1 MKLKLK
7 LNGKMYDVE
16 ILQKNDKTV
25 RVRVGDKK
33 FTFKE
38 KEEDVRIAKAS
49 FPKRNFSKKEITAPI
64 TGEISE
70 IFIKKG
76 DFIEKEKKIILLSAM
91 KMENEII
98 SDFKGKVKK
107 VLITKN
113 QKVNKGDI
121 LVMLE

>member
-7 LNGKMYDVE
+7 LNGKIYDIEV
-16 ILQKNDKTV
+16 LQKNNKAV
-25 RVRVGDKK
+25 KVKVGDKE
-33 FTFKE
+33 FTFQE
-38 KEEDVRIAKAS
+38 KEEDIRIAKAS
-49 FPKRNFSKKEITAPI
+49 FPKRNFSKKEIVAPI
-64 TGEISE
+64 TGEIAE

-76 DFIEKEKKIILLSAM
+76 DFIKKEKKIILLSAM

-98 SDFKGKVKK
+98 SDFEGKVKK
-107 VLITKN
+107 ILISKN

>member
-1 MKLKLK
+1 MKLRLK

-16 ILQKNDKTV
+16 VLQKNDKTV
-25 RVRVGDKK
+25 RVKVGDKE

-38 KEEDVRIAKAS
+38 KEEDIRIAKAS
-49 FPKRNFSKKEITAPI
+49 FPKRNFSKKEIVAPI

-98 SDFKGKVKK
+98 SDFEGKVKEI
-107 VLITKN
+107 LITKN

-121 LVMLE
+121 LVMFE